1 MISPDGIGFRRL
13 EKWVRIWSRKKD
25 CEFVGILRGLPYLTS
40 FYNIML
46 WFACN
51 LFTGY
56 KDNYAKQA
64 EEERLKSM
72 LSWPMKILNHYPPML
87 YYVILRPY

>member
-1 MISPDGIGFRRL
+1 MISPEGIGFRRL

-25 CEFVGILRGLPYLTS
+25 CEFVGILRDLPYLTS
-40 FYNIML
+40 FNNIML

-51 LFTGY
+51 LFTAY

-64 EEERLKSM
+64 GEERF
-72 LSWPMKILNHYPPML
+72 
-87 YYVILRPY
+87 